1 MVSSSLKSR
10 YNSRLNSSSKSESS
24 SSSGFWLLV
33 IFLIVLIIISIF
45 AGTYY
50 KKYENFSNSDFKS
63 YTLQYYCMERCGHCS
78 EFEETVWN
86 DFSFKVNSNPGF
98 YNFDVIKYDIT
109 KEGIGKDL
117 GEKYYIT
124 STPSFLLYNK
134 QTMKVY
140 QYNDD
145 RTEKALVNF
154 ANTIIKQEH
163 PDWTFIN

>member
-10 YNSRLNSSSKSESS
+10 YNSRLSSFSE

-33 IFLIVLIIISIF
+33 IFLIVLIITSIMV
-45 AGTYY
+45 GTYY

-63 YTLQYYCMERCGHCS
+63 YTLQYYCMERCGHCR
-78 EFEETVWN
+78 EFEDTVWT
-86 DFSFKVNSNPGF
+86 DFSYKVNSNPEF
-98 YNFDVIKYDIT
+98 YHFDVAKYDIT
-109 KEGIGKDL
+109 KDGIGKDL

-134 QTMKVY
+134 ETMKVY
-140 QYNDD
+140 QYSND

-154 ANTIIKQEH
+154 ANEIIKQEH